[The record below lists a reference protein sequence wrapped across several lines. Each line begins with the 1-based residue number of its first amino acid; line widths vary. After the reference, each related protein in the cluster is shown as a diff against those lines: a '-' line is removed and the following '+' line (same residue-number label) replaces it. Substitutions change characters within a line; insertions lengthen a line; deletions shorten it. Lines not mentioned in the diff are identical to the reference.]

1 MATMI
6 TATTRCGSAGSPSSR
21 RFPHAKHAKKKRD
34 CQGEQPRFKTGDL
47 MIVKRPDAKSVPGR
61 FSSGSGKFLAD
72 DFAQRHQILGKQ
84 ADAFG

>member
-1 MATMI
+1 ML
-6 TATTRCGSAGSPSSR
+6 TATPVAARAQRWFAQLSQQPR
-21 RFPHAKHAKKKRD
+21 AKHAKKKRD

-47 MIVKRPDAKSVPGR
+47 MRIKRPDAKSVPGR
-61 FSSGSGKFLAD
+61 FSSGGSKFLAD

>member
-1 MATMI
+1 ML
-6 TATTRCGSAGSPSSR
+6 TATTRCRERQCWFARLSQQPS
-21 RFPHAKHAKKKRD
+21 AKHAKKKRD

-47 MIVKRPDAKSVPGR
+47 MRIKRPDAKSIPGR

-72 DFAQRHQILGKQ
+72 DLAQRHQILGKQ